1 MTTRRSLLR
10 GTALGAAALGAGALG
25 GHALAA
31 TGDGDTTTA
40 FHGVHQAGILT
51 PQPNA
56 ATFVSFNATASNR
69 ADLQELFATIT
80 SRARFLTA
88 GGAPPDADVASAP
101 PDSATLGPVIPADG
115 LTVTVGVGASLFDDR
130 YGLAAQKP
138 AKLTSMPVFA
148 NDRLDGSTELH
159 GDISLQIC
167 ANSRDTVMHALRDI
181 AKHTRA
187 GMQLNWK
194 ADGFKSAP
202 RPSGAPR
209 NHLGFKDGI
218 AHPNVTDPA
227 VARDLLWTHAGGG
240 EPAWVEGGSYQ
251 VVRIIR
257 MLVEF
262 WDRVSLHEQETM
274 IGRRRDSGAP
284 LNMAAETDTPD
295 YSDDPNGIGMPLSA
309 HIRVANPRT
318 PDTASSQILRRG
330 YNYDRGIDAD
340 GNLDVGLLF
349 CCYQQDVVRQF
360 QAVQERL
367 ADEPLVDYIQPTG
380 GGYFFALPGVRDT
393 HDTYASGL
401 FSRPLSKSRESETTS
416 RARLAPA

>member
-1 MTTRRSLLR
+1 MTGTPTFGRRSFLR
-10 GTALGAAALGAGALG
+10 GTAAGAAAVGTGVFVAGSASAGAS
-25 GHALAA
+25 
-31 TGDGDTTTA
+31 DRRIA
-40 FHGVHQAGILT
+40 FHGEHQAGILA
-51 PQPNA
+51 PQQDA
-56 ATFVSFNATASNR
+56 VTFASFNATAASR
-69 ADLQELFATIT
+69 DDLQELFAVLTD
-80 SRARFLTA
+80 RVRFLTA
-88 GGAPPDADVASAP
+88 GGTPPDVGVADGP

-130 YGLAAQKP
+130 YGLAGRKP
-138 AKLTSMPVFA
+138 ARLTAMPVFA
-148 NDRLDGSTELH
+148 NDHLDGSTEVH

-167 ANSRDTVMHALRDI
+167 ADSRDTVMHALRDI

-194 ADGFKSAP
+194 ADGFRSAP
-202 RPSGAPR
+202 RPAGAPR

-218 AHPNVTDPA
+218 ANPAVTDPA
-227 VARDLLWTHAGGG
+227 VARDLVWTRGRGD

-284 LNMAAETDTPD
+284 LNMAAETDTPRYD
-295 YSDDPNGIGMPLSA
+295 DDPNGINIPLSA

-318 PDTASSQILRRG
+318 RETDGQRIFRRG
-330 YNYDRGIDAD
+330 YNYDRGVDVN

-380 GGYFFALPGVRDT
+380 GGYFFALPGVRSSADT
-393 HDTYASGL
+393 FASAL
-401 FSRPLSKSRESETTS
+401 LR
-416 RARLAPA
+416 